1 MRLALALW
9 AVLLA
14 SCASPGPGPN
24 TTQRIA
30 ALLPADVILL
40 GEQHDAPDHQRIE
53 RDVVRSLA
61 ARGMLVAVAIEMAEQ
76 GNSTTGLAPGASE
89 AQVQAALQW
98 RSAGWPWAAYGPVVM
113 AAVRAGVPVLG
124 ANLPRSQMAGAMADQ
139 SLDRQLSGPALK
151 AQQQEIRIG
160 HCGLLPENQIS
171 PMTRIQVA
179 RDMAMAQTVAGARQ
193 SGQTVL
199 LIAGAGHV
207 RRGLGVP
214 VYLPVDLTSK
224 VLVAQAGSS
233 PSAINL
239 GADAVWETAA
249 LPPKDPCAELQ
260 RTLQATP
267 PQPP

>member
-1 MRLALALW
+1 MRLALALG
-9 AVLLA
+9 AVVLA
-14 SCASPGPGPN
+14 SCAGTGPN
-24 TTQRIA
+24 TAQRID

-40 GEQHDAPDHQRIE
+40 GEQHDAPEHQRIE

-61 ARGMLVAVAIEMAEQ
+61 ARGVLAAVAIEMAEQ
-76 GNSTTGLAPGASE
+76 GNTTTGLAPGASE
-89 AQVQAALQW
+89 AQVQAALHW
-98 RSAGWPWAAYGPVVM
+98 RSAGWPWAAYAPVVM

-139 SLDRQLSGPALK
+139 SLDRQLPGPALK

-179 RDMAMAQTVAGARQ
+179 RDRAMAQTVAGAHQ

-199 LIAGAGHV
+199 LVAGAGHV

-214 VYLPVDLTSK
+214 VYLPADLTLK
-224 VLVAQAGSS
+224 VVVAQAGQGQ
-233 PSAINL
+233 SAIDS
-239 GADAVWETAA
+239 GADAVWKTAA
-249 LPPKDPCAELQ
+249 LPLKDPCAELQ

-267 PQPP
+267 PPPR